1 MPIGG
6 FVVSVLPGDYE
17 DIRTSL
23 MAVKGCDVYDTIQ
36 GGASKDDSIV
46 ITLETATSSEMEA
59 VVEAIKRINGVLG
72 VDLAYLN
79 IEDEVGHE

>member
-23 MAVKGCDVYDTIQ
+23 MAVEGCDVYDAIQ

-59 VVEAIKRINGVLG
+59 VVEAIKRIDGVLG